1 MNISVIYLG
10 TKGAGPIYSFE
21 MVRELVRR
29 NYNIQCII
37 SSYIEN
43 YNRWAKLA
51 VDNSN
56 IELITVD
63 TYRDK
68 KEFFFSLF
76 KFSLF
81 HKLIKAINSF
91 HPSYIYVPMA
101 FMWEFM
107 IIPFVSKKVIK
118 IKTMHD
124 VIAHSGKYQS
134 LFQLKINL
142 SYRYYDKFVIL
153 SELFRRFLINKG
165 ISDSNIIHIPHA
177 NFDYYSNSLF
187 VSSSTPKQI
196 IVFFGTISKYKG
208 IDRLLSAFSKLHKDY
223 PNYKLLIAGK
233 GDMHPYKELLKDI
246 ENNVILYNRWI
257 DDEEVSEIIQQIDFL
272 VLPYI
277 DASQSG
283 VIPLAYSFE
292 KPVIATNVGGLS
304 EQVTEETGILVE
316 PNNEAQL
323 IAAMAKL
330 IDDYSLVQDLG
341 RTARQKSTLN
351 NTWDKSLD
359 ILMTNI
365 LLS

>member
-101 FMWEFM
+101 FMWE
-107 IIPFVSKKVIK
+107 S
-118 IKTMHD
+118 
-124 VIAHSGKYQS
+124 Q
-134 LFQLKINL
+134 
-142 SYRYYDKFVIL
+142 
-153 SELFRRFLINKG
+153 RRL
-165 ISDSNIIHIPHA
+165 
-177 NFDYYSNSLF
+177 
-187 VSSSTPKQI
+187 
-196 IVFFGTISKYKG
+196 
-208 IDRLLSAFSKLHKDY
+208 
-223 PNYKLLIAGK
+223 
-233 GDMHPYKELLKDI
+233 
-246 ENNVILYNRWI
+246 
-257 DDEEVSEIIQQIDFL
+257 
-272 VLPYI
+272 
-277 DASQSG
+277 
-283 VIPLAYSFE
+283 
-292 KPVIATNVGGLS
+292 
-304 EQVTEETGILVE
+304 
-316 PNNEAQL
+316 
-323 IAAMAKL
+323 
-330 IDDYSLVQDLG
+330 
-341 RTARQKSTLN
+341 
-351 NTWDKSLD
+351 
-359 ILMTNI
+359 
-365 LLS
+365 